1 MAVYF
6 YKLFDKMSELN
17 ITQKEL
23 MQRIGASSATLTK
36 MRNNQ
41 NVSLEVLDRIC
52 EELNCDIG
60 DIVTCVPPQAE
71 LDTQNNDLSKLNA
84 IARNVLNTYM
94 NECNL
99 SINDIVGITGLSLN
113 TVKSF
118 LKGKNISAISHS
130 KLLRLGERYSQCLGK
145 AVESSFDQKSKER
158 IYGNS

>member
-1 MAVYF
+1 MSVYF

-23 MQRIGASSATLTK
+23 MRRIGTSSATLTK

-41 NVSLEVLDRIC
+41 IVSLKVLARIC

-84 IARNVLNTYM
+84 IERNVLNTYM
-94 NECNL
+94 DECNL
-99 SINDIVGITGLSLN
+99 SIPSC
-113 TVKSF
+113 
-118 LKGKNISAISHS
+118 KG
-130 KLLRLGERYSQCLGK
+130 
-145 AVESSFDQKSKER
+145 R
-158 IYGNS
+158 IYPQYLIQNY

>member
-6 YKLFDKMSELN
+6 YKLFDKMSKLN

-23 MQRIGASSATLTK
+23 MRRIGSSSATLTK

-41 NVSLEVLDRIC
+41 NVSLEVLVRIC
-52 EELNCDIG
+52 EELNCDIE

-130 KLLRLGERYSQCLGK
+130 KLLRLGERYNQCLGE
-145 AVESSFDQKSKER
+145 AVELLC
-158 IYGNS
+158 